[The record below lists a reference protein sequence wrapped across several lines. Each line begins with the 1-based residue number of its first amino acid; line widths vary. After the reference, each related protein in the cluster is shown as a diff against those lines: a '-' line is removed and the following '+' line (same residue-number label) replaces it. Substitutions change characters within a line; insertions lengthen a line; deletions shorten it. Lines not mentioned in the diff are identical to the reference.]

1 MHSPVTGLFRVLLDR
16 LLFPPSVPASKSNV
30 RLGIP
35 NRLSIQHC
43 NVWSDGTLALKRLAS
58 TVPVRQQVSGVLL
71 LRPTTRRYEI
81 DLATIEHRKV
91 MLSHEAQ

>member
-16 LLFPPSVPASKSNV
+16 FLLPTIRPASKSNV

-43 NVWSDGTLALKRLAS
+43 NVWSDGLLALKRLAS

-71 LRPTTRRYEI
+71 SAPPLDDMRSI
-81 DLATIEHRKV
+81 
-91 MLSHEAQ
+91 